1 MISPAEIAER
11 LHEASG
17 DDGPVRTPTSEQA
30 AVITA
35 PLEPALV
42 VAGAGSGKTET
53 MSMRVLWLLANGL
66 VEPER
71 VLGLTFTRKAAS
83 ELRIRLVE
91 RIGQLVQAGL
101 LDPAVATIEPTVSTY
116 NAFASQLYR
125 EHALVLGRDPD
136 ADLLGDTAA
145 WLLARDVALASDDL
159 RLAALRSNDV
169 VVDGL
174 RRLASELGDNA
185 LEPGVLDG
193 FARPFERIAG
203 LDVGT
208 GQVTIGRD
216 RDKDVLAMR
225 ALEPLAALAATYDR
239 RKRELGVIE
248 FSDQVRFALQA
259 LQAAPRLVDEVR
271 ARHGVVLLD
280 EYQDTSVSQV
290 RLLTTLF
297 RGDPVMAVGDP
308 NQSIYGWRGASAGT
322 LARFHADFGGT
333 ARFALSTSWRNAAG
347 VLDVA
352 NRIASTLPAHGVE
365 RLEPRPG
372 AARGEVALELFET
385 QHDEAEALAA
395 WLAERGAGS
404 PPTTAAVLLRVR
416 GRMWTFADA
425 LARRGIACHVVGTGG
440 LLAEPEIVDMRSA
453 LAVLAD
459 PRAGGALLRLL
470 AGAHWRVGPRDLAV
484 LRDHARAIAT
494 RYVSERAR
502 AADRES
508 TDDDAAASLV
518 DALDDV
524 LDADPGAAV
533 WEGLSP
539 AGRDRLRDAA
549 RTFRRLRAQRS
560 LPLPELVRLVE
571 RQLRLDVEVL
581 ANPAR
586 APRRSLDAFVA
597 EVQQFALTDQA
608 ATLEALVA
616 WLERA
621 ARDDTLDAPAPE
633 PEPGVVQILTIH
645 ASKGLEWDL
654 VAVPSLTEG
663 TLPMQRQDA
672 RGWLSVGAVPFSLRG
687 DAGELPAFDPS
698 GVADLREY
706 GVERKAYVQ
715 GLADQFHAE
724 ERRLAYVA
732 VTRARASLW
741 LSGAWWI
748 GRNKRVAKPSRFLRD
763 GADVL
768 GVALAEAPEHDENPT
783 MLELEQ
789 AVWPPDPLGRRRDV
803 VERAAEAVVAA
814 DAAAA
819 TRFDEEIA
827 LLLAERDA
835 PALAQAPSR
844 ISASTAKDWLADPQ
858 AQAVARVRPMP
869 RRPFRATRLGTLF
882 HQWVERRG
890 TTGMADLVDDDR
902 LAGGEPLGGDLVAV
916 DVERL
921 ERLRQTF
928 LASPYARMEHV
939 ATELEVHLPL
949 GSTSVVCRI
958 DAVLRDGE
966 QLVLVDWKTGALP
979 RSRADVAERGLQLA
993 LYRAAYALHAGVDPE
1008 SVRAELYFVEH
1019 DEVVRPEHV
1028 LSLDELREAWDRARG
1043 TLEQAAAGP
1052 RGSGAG

>member
-1 MISPAEIAER
+1 MTTPERTSLITPAEIAER

-17 DDGPVRTPTSEQA
+17 AEGGARIPTDEQA

-53 MSMRVLWLLANGL
+53 MSMRVLWLLANGM

-71 VLGLTFTRKAAS
+71 ILGLTFTRKAAS
-83 ELRIRLVE
+83 ELRVRLVE
-91 RIGQLVQAGL
+91 RIQQLVRAGL
-101 LDPAVATIEPTVSTY
+101 VDEAAAAVEPTVSTY

-159 RLAALRSNDV
+159 RLAALRSSDV

-185 LEPGVLDG
+185 LEPSVLDG
-193 FARPFERIAG
+193 FAHAFERIAQ
-203 LDVGT
+203 LPVGK
-208 GQVTIGRD
+208 GQIGVGRE

-225 ALEPLAALAATYDR
+225 ALEPLAALAGTYDR

-322 LARFHADFGGT
+322 LARFHEDFGGT
-333 ARFALSTSWRNAAG
+333 ERFALSTSWRNAAG

-352 NRIASTLPAHGVE
+352 NRIAAPLPAHGVE
-365 RLEPRPG
+365 RLAPRPG
-372 AARGEVALELFET
+372 AAAGEVALELFET
-385 QHDEAEALAA
+385 QHDEAEALAT
-395 WLAERGAGS
+395 WMAERGAGRV
-404 PPTTAAVLLRVR
+404 PTTAAVLLRVR

-425 LARRGIACHVVGTGG
+425 LTRRGIPCHVVGTGG

-453 LAVLAD
+453 LSVLAD
-459 PRAGGALLRLL
+459 PRAGGHLLRLL
-470 AGAHWRVGPRDLAV
+470 AGAHWRIGPRDLAA
-484 LRDHARAIAT
+484 LRDHARVVSM
-494 RYVSERAR
+494 RYVAERAR
-502 AADRES
+502 QADRES

-518 DALDDV
+518 DALDDL
-524 LDADPGAAV
+524 LDLGADAAV
-533 WEGLSP
+533 WQALSE
-539 AGRDRLRDAA
+539 AGAERLLAAA
-549 RTFRRLRAQRS
+549 RTFRRLRSQRA

-597 EVQQFALTDQA
+597 EVQQFALTDPA
-608 ATLEALVA
+608 ATLEALVG

-633 PEPGVVQILTIH
+633 PEPGVVQLLTIH

-672 RGWLSVGAVPFSLRG
+672 RGWLSVGAVPYALRG
-687 DAGELPAFDPS
+687 DASELPHFDPR

-706 GVERKAYVQ
+706 GIERAAYVD

-741 LSGAWWI
+741 MSGAWWI
-748 GRNKRVAKPSRFLRD
+748 GRNKRIAKPSRFLRD

-768 GVALAEAPEHDENPT
+768 GVELPEAPEHAENPT
-783 MLELEQ
+783 VLELEQ
-789 AVWPPDPLGRRRDV
+789 SVWPPDPLGGRRG
-803 VERAAEAVVAA
+803 AVQRAA
-814 DAAAA
+814 DAVRAADA
-819 TRFDEEIA
+819 RVSTRFDDEIA

-835 PALAQAPSR
+835 PAHAVAPSR
-844 ISASTAKDWLADPQ
+844 ISASTAKDWLADPG
-858 AQAVARVRPMP
+858 AQALARVRPMP

-890 TTGMADLVDDDR
+890 GTGLADLVDGDLDD
-902 LAGGEPLGGDLVAV
+902 ELGGDLVAV

-921 ERLRQTF
+921 ERLQQTF

-958 DAVLRDGE
+958 DAVLRDGDE
-966 QLVLVDWKTGALP
+966 LVLVDWKTGALP

-1028 LSLDELREAWDRARG
+1028 LSLDELRDAWEAARA
-1043 TLEQAAAGP
+1043 TLEQG
-1052 RGSGAG
+1052 

>member
-1 MISPAEIAER
+1 MSQRIHEATISPAEIAER
-11 LHEASG
+11 LHAASG
-17 DDGPVRTPTSEQA
+17 AEGAPRVPTDEQA

-53 MSMRVLWLLANGL
+53 MSMRVLWLLANRM

-71 VLGLTFTRKAAS
+71 ILGLTFTRKAAS
-83 ELRIRLVE
+83 ELRVRLVE
-91 RIGQLVQAGL
+91 RIEQLVRAGL
-101 LDPAVATIEPTVSTY
+101 VDESAAAVEPTVSTY

-185 LEPGVLDG
+185 LEPHVLDG
-193 FARPFERIAG
+193 FARPFERIAS
-203 LDVGT
+203 LEVGR
-208 GQVTIGRD
+208 GQVGVGRE

-322 LARFHADFGGT
+322 LARFHEDFGGT

-352 NRIASTLPAHGVE
+352 NRIAAPLPAHGVE
-365 RLEPRPG
+365 RLRPRPG
-372 AARGEVALELFET
+372 AEAGEIALELFET
-385 QHDEAEALAA
+385 QHDEAEALATWFA
-395 WLAERGAGS
+395 DRGAGS

-453 LAVLAD
+453 LSVLAD
-459 PRAGGALLRLL
+459 PRAGGHLLRLL
-470 AGAHWRVGPRDLAV
+470 AGAHWRVGPRDLAA
-484 LRDHARAIAT
+484 LRDHARRVAT
-494 RYVSERAR
+494 RFVPQRAR
-502 AADRES
+502 EADRES
-508 TDDDAAASLV
+508 TDDDASASLV
-518 DALDDV
+518 DALDDL
-524 LDADPGAAV
+524 LDAPADAAV
-533 WEGLSP
+533 WSALSE
-539 AGRDRLRDAA
+539 AGADRLRDAA
-549 RTFRRLRAQRS
+549 RTFRRLRAQRG

-597 EVQQFALTDQA
+597 EVQQFALTDPA
-608 ATLEALVA
+608 ATLEALVG

-654 VAVPSLTEG
+654 VAVPSLTEK

-672 RGWLSVGAVPFSLRG
+672 RGWLAVGAVPYALRG
-687 DAGELPAFDPS
+687 DAGELPRFDPA

-706 GVERKAYVQ
+706 GIERKAYAE

-741 LSGAWWI
+741 MSGAWWI
-748 GRNKRVAKPSRFLRD
+748 GRNKAIAKPSRFLVD

-768 GVALAEAPEHDENPT
+768 GIELPSAPAHAENPT
-783 MLELEQ
+783 VLELEQ

-803 VERAAEAVVAA
+803 VERAAAAVRAA
-814 DAAAA
+814 DAAAP
-819 TRFDEEIA
+819 TRFDDEIA

-835 PALAQAPSR
+835 PARAVAPSR
-844 ISASTAKDWLADPQ
+844 ISASTAKDWLADPEGQ
-858 AQAVARVRPMP
+858 ALARVRPMP

-882 HQWVERRG
+882 HQWVEQRG
-890 TTGMADLVDDDR
+890 TTGLADLVDD
-902 LAGGEPLGGDLVAV
+902 EPLDEGDLVAV

-921 ERLRQTF
+921 ARLRETF

-958 DAVLRDGE
+958 DAVLRDGDE
-966 QLVLVDWKTGALP
+966 LVLVDWKTGALP

-1028 LSLDELREAWDRARG
+1028 LSLDELRDAWETARG
-1043 TLEQAAAGP
+1043 RLA
-1052 RGSGAG
+1052 